1 MLKTSFLSIPIFRIS
16 SIVCAVWLTFPAV
29 TLYGQASKGTVSGT
43 VFDGQTSRPV
53 IGVEILVNGQGSD
66 RQKTGTDG
74 AYRLELSPGKYTLK
88 FSQENYFPVELTDVD
103 VKAGEAVDG
112 STVMTAKGATTTVE
126 VKESISSVTA
136 SSEAML
142 NERKLAPQV

>member
-1 MLKTSFLSIPIFRIS
+1 M
-16 SIVCAVWLTFPAV
+16 FPEAP
-29 TLYGQASKGTVSGT
+29 LYGQTQKGAVSGT
-43 VFDGQTSRPV
+43 VFDAQTSRPV

-74 AYRLELSPGKYTLK
+74 NYRLELSPGKYTLK
-88 FSQENYFPVELTDVD
+88 FAQENYFPVELTNVD

-126 VKESISSVTA
+126 VKESVSAGRTGPSADRQRYRPGRPATRQA
-136 SSEAML
+136 SRTNA
-142 NERKLAPQV
+142 LAP